1 MRGTVTSVGLNL
13 RARAHAAAHIIDQIA
28 KGDKVEILDAMP
40 GGWLKVEVVRTG
52 ERGYV
57 FAKFVKADPVAP
69 VAPPDVEPVPAPHE
83 DEPTDP
89 RVWIV
94 SAIGLV
100 AGVLAMLWAFG

>member
-28 KGDKVEILDAMP
+28 KGDKVEILDAQP

-57 FAKFVKADPVAP
+57 FAKFITADPVI
-69 VAPPDVEPVPAPHE
+69 PDVEPLDE